1 VTDRVAGDLPVRDAA
16 TVAAGIGADAT
27 LAVSGF
33 GSVGYPKA
41 VPLALAASDRD
52 LALTVVSGGSTG
64 REVDEALVEADAVAR
79 RYPFVAT
86 DAARAAIDDGRI
98 AFADRHVAGTSDEVA
113 FGRLA
118 DPDLAVVEAVAVG
131 PDWLVPST
139 SLGQTP
145 AYVAAADEVVVEVNA
160 AQPRALSR
168 VHDVYRPAPPPNREP
183 IPLADP
189 AGRIGGSRVGFDPAK
204 LRAVVRTDRPDDP
217 YEFRE
222 PTDADRAIAANLAD
236 FLAAERERDP
246 VLREALTLQFGVGS
260 VGNALMG
267 AVADGPLAEEE
278 VRYFGEVI
286 QDGLLDLIDA
296 GVLAGASATSLAL
309 SREGQDRLFADLDRY
324 ADAVVLRPSDVSNA
338 PALVDRLG
346 VVAVNS
352 ALSVD
357 IYGHA
362 NATHLGGTG
371 IVSGV
376 GGSGDFLRAAHLSVV
391 ALPSTAA
398 DGEIS
403 RVVPLVRHVDHT
415 EHDVDAVVT
424 EHGLADL
431 RGLAPRERADR
442 IVERCAAP
450 AYRPALRAYRERASG
465 GHVPHDFE
473 TAFDWTGRG

>member
-16 TVAAGIGADAT
+16 TVAAGIDADAT

-41 VPLALAASDRD
+41 VPLALAASGRD

-64 REVDEALVEADAVAR
+64 REIDTALVKAGAVAR

-86 DAARAAIDDGRI
+86 DAARAAIDNGRV
-98 AFADRHVAGTSDEVA
+98 AFADRHIAGTSDEVE

-118 DPDLAVVEAVAVG
+118 DPDVAVVEAVAVG
-131 PDWLVPST
+131 PGWLVPST

-160 AQPRALSR
+160 AQPRELARL
-168 VHDVYRPAPPPNREP
+168 HDVYRPAPPPDREP
-183 IPLADP
+183 IPLTDP
-189 AGRIGGSRVGFDPAK
+189 AGRIGGSSVEFDPAI
-204 LRAVVRTDRPDDP
+204 LRAVVRTDRPDDA
-217 YEFRE
+217 YDFRD
-222 PTDADRAIAANLAD
+222 PTDADRAIAAHLTD

-246 VLREALTLQFGVGS
+246 VFREALTLQFGVGS

-267 AVADGPLAEEE
+267 AVADGPLADEE

-286 QDGLLDLIDA
+286 QDGLLDLIDEGA
-296 GVLAGASATSLAL
+296 VAGASATSLAL
-309 SREGQDRLFADLDRY
+309 SREGQERLFADLKRY
-324 ADAVVLRPSDVSNA
+324 ADSVVLRPSDVSNA
-338 PALVDRLG
+338 PALVDRFG

-352 ALSVD
+352 ALAVD
-357 IYGHA
+357 LSGHA
-362 NATHLGGTG
+362 NATHLDGTR

-376 GGSGDFLRAAHLSVV
+376 GGSGDFLREAHLSVV
-391 ALPSTAA
+391 ALPSTA
-398 DGEIS
+398 DGGEIS
-403 RVVPLVRHVDHT
+403 RIVPLARHVDHT

-431 RGLAPRERADR
+431 RGRTPVERAER
-442 IVERCAAP
+442 LVERCADP

-465 GHVPHDFE
+465 GHVPQDFE
-473 TAFDWTGRG
+473 TAFDWVGRE

>member
-1 VTDRVAGDLPVRDAA
+1 
-16 TVAAGIGADAT
+16 
-27 LAVSGF
+27 
-33 GSVGYPKA
+33 
-41 VPLALAASDRD
+41 
-52 LALTVVSGGSTG
+52 
-64 REVDEALVEADAVAR
+64 VDEALVEANAVAR

-338 PALVDRLG
+338 PALVDRFG